1 MSIETIQFLAM
12 RMFLHVLIIRS
23 SGVCLIGGDVQHGAL
38 LDGVV
43 LVTDGVTGT
52 DLGALGVKGNSERA
66 SNLDTGSLASVVN
79 DRLVVL
85 QTKSVKVLDQMLI
98 GDTDLV

>member
-1 MSIETIQFLAM
+1 M

-23 SGVCLIGGDVQHGAL
+23 SGVCLIGGDVEHGAL
-38 LDGVV
+38 LDGEV

-52 DLGALGVKGNSERA
+52 DLGALGVEGNSERA
-66 SNLDTGSLASVVN
+66 SDLDTGSLASVVN

-85 QTKSVKVLDQMLI
+85 QTKSVKVFI
-98 GDTDLV
+98 RC

>member
-1 MSIETIQFLAM
+1 MLIQM
-12 RMFLHVLIIRS
+12 VVLHVLIVRS
-23 SGVCLIGGDVQHGAL
+23 SGVCLIGGDVEHGTL

-52 DLGALGVKGNSERA
+52 DLGALGVEGNGKRA
-66 SNLDTGSLASVVN
+66 TSLDTGGLASVVN

-85 QTKSVKVLDQMLI
+85 QASQ
-98 GDTDLV
+98 